1 MSAADRHTLALTAM
15 RRGIYLDSR
24 APAIGGFVAIGVFV
38 AILALWATLA
48 PLSGAAI
55 APGTLQVEGRR
66 QTVQHPY
73 GGVIAHLAVA
83 DGDQVVKG
91 QMLLTLSDAEPRARL
106 DVLLAERDSLLAQES
121 RLVAERD
128 GVETPTF
135 AALDARRGEDRVA
148 QAIANELAIL
158 GARRRQHHT
167 AADIFRQKAAQVG
180 ELRRGLQAQIEGL
193 TRQRGLVDEE
203 AAGAR
208 TLLASGYTPRTRV
221 LGLERDLARID
232 AEIGARQAELTRAQ
246 EAVGETELE
255 IARLERAMVAEVTEQ
270 LRQTQSQ
277 LAELAPKI
285 LVARDTLARTEITAP
300 ATGTVVSA
308 TVFTEGGVVQAGAK
322 LLDIVPA
329 DNPLMVDA
337 RLPIGDVS
345 EVSRGQVAD
354 VRLVSVNRS
363 ERPHIRGE
371 VVLISADRSVDE
383 RSGTAYYPIRVRMNP
398 DDVRNARMEL
408 KSGMAAEIVVTTR
421 PRSLVDYLIGP
432 LADEISGSFREK

>member
-1 MSAADRHTLALTAM
+1 MGAAHRHALPLTAT

-24 APAIGGFVAIGVFV
+24 GPAIAGFAAIGAFV
-38 AILALWATLA
+38 AILALWASLA

-73 GGVIAHLAVA
+73 GGVITNLAVA
-83 DGDQVVKG
+83 DGDVVAKG
-91 QMLLTLSDAEPRARL
+91 QVLITLSDAEPRARL
-106 DVLLAERDSLLAQES
+106 DVLLAERDSLMAQES

-128 GVETPTF
+128 GAETPAF
-135 AALDARRGEDRVA
+135 ATLDGRRGEDRVA
-148 QAIANELAIL
+148 QAIANEMAIL
-158 GARRRQHHT
+158 AARRRQHNT

-180 ELRRGLQAQIEGL
+180 ELRRGLRAQIEGL
-193 TRQRGLVDEE
+193 TRQRALVDEE
-203 AAGAR
+203 TTGAR
-208 TLLASGYTPRTRV
+208 ALLASGYTPRTRV

-255 IARLERAMVAEVTEQ
+255 IARLDRSMIAEVTEQ
-270 LRQTQSQ
+270 LRQTQAK
-277 LAELAPKI
+277 LAEIAPKI
-285 LVARDTLARTEITAP
+285 LVARDALTRTKITAP

-308 TVFTEGGVVQAGAK
+308 TVFTEGGVVQAGAT

-345 EVSRGQVAD
+345 EVNRGQTAD

-371 VVLISADRSVDE
+371 VVLVSADRAVDE
-383 RSGTAYYPIRVRMNP
+383 RSGTAYYPMRVRMNAE
-398 DDVRNARMEL
+398 DVRNARMEL

-432 LADEISGSFREK
+432 LADEIAGSFRER

>member
-1 MSAADRHTLALTAM
+1 MSAPDRRALPATAT

-24 APAIGGFVAIGVFV
+24 GPAIAGFAAIGGFVAL
-38 AILALWATLA
+38 LALWAVFA

-73 GGVIAHLAVA
+73 GGVINDLAVA

-91 QMLLTLSDAEPRARL
+91 QVLVTLSDAEPRARL
-106 DVLLAERDSLLAQES
+106 DVLLVERDSLLAQES
-121 RLVAERD
+121 RLTAERD
-128 GVETPTF
+128 GTEAPDF
-135 AALDARRGEDRVA
+135 AVLEQRRGEDRVS
-148 QAIANELAIL
+148 QAIANEMAIL
-158 GARRRQHHT
+158 AARRRQHRT
-167 AADIFRQKAAQVG
+167 AADIFRQKAVQVG

-193 TRQRGLVDEE
+193 TRQRGLVEEE
-203 AAGAR
+203 ATGAR

-232 AEIGARQAELTRAQ
+232 SDIGARQAELTRAQ

-255 IARLERAMVAEVTEQ
+255 IARLDRVMIAEVTEQ
-270 LRQTQSQ
+270 LRQTQAK

-285 LVARDTLARTEITAP
+285 VVARDALARTAITAP

-308 TVFTEGGVVQAGAK
+308 TVFTEGGVVQAGAR

-329 DNPLMVDA
+329 DNPLTVEA
-337 RLPIGDVS
+337 RLPLGDVS
-345 EVSRGQVAD
+345 EVSRGQPAD
-354 VRLVSVNRS
+354 VRLVSINRT
-363 ERPHIRGE
+363 ERPNIRGE
-371 VVLISADRSVDE
+371 VVLISADRTVDE
-383 RSGTAYYPIRVRMNP
+383 RSGTAYYPMRVTMNP
-398 DDVRNARMEL
+398 EDVRNARVEL